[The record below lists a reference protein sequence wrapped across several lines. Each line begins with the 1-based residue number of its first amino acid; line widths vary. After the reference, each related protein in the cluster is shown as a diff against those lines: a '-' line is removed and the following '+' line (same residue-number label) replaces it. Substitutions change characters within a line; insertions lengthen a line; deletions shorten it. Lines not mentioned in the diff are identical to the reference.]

1 MDAIIMP
8 STTSILPDLKSKY
21 PQFKFEPGD
30 NFAWSSSDNV
40 IFYDEKSPDL
50 SFLLLHELS
59 HALLGHEKYNQDIE
73 LIAIERKAWD
83 KTAEMALDF
92 RLKLPD
98 SLVQSTMDSYRDW
111 LHARSSCPK
120 CHSTGL
126 QTSKNGYNCPVC
138 NNSWQVNEAKT
149 CALRRYQT
157 KKRT

>member
-1 MDAIIMP
+1 MP
-8 STTSILPDLKSKY
+8 STTSILLDLKSKF

-40 IFYDEKSPDL
+40 IYYDEKSPDL
-50 SFLLLHELS
+50 SLLLLHELS
-59 HALLGHEKYNQDIE
+59 HALLGHDKYDRDIE
-73 LIAIERKAWD
+73 LITIERKAWD
-83 KTAEMALDF
+83 KTAELAPSF
-92 RLKLPD
+92 NIKV
-98 SLVQSTMDSYRDW
+98 SEELVQSTMDSYRDW

-126 QTSKNGYNCPVC
+126 QTDKNAYHCPVC
-138 NNSWQVNEAKT
+138 GNNWLVNEAKT